1 VFRHTRYL
9 EGLVARLERQIEVLR
24 AENTIALAE
33 QAERMKAESQV
44 LHERDKAEIERLLT
58 LNHEQKMRLDRL
70 ELSVFAGAGTEA
82 GRSYVART
90 EVANGEPQEPPVEVE
105 SDQGTPWQRIQRR
118 MIAEDE
124 RQWNIREAA
133 KKAAEQAGLVPTPP
147 EVRPGN
153 DLSKT
158 H

>member
-9 EGLVARLERQIEVLR
+9 EDLVARLERQIEVLR
-24 AENTIALAE
+24 AENTVALAE
-33 QAERMKAESQV
+33 QAERMKAESLA
-44 LHERDKAEIERLLT
+44 LHDRDKAEIERLLA

-70 ELSVFAGAGTEA
+70 ELSVFAATGTEA

-124 RQWNIREAA
+124 QQWNIREAA
-133 KKAAEQAGLVPTPP
+133 KKAAIQAGLVPTPP
-147 EVRPGN
+147 EIRPGN

>member
-1 VFRHTRYL
+1 MFRHTRYL

-44 LHERDKAEIERLLT
+44 LHERDKAEIERLLA

-70 ELSVFAGAGTEA
+70 ELSVFAGTGTEA
-82 GRSYVART
+82 GRAYVARS
-90 EVANGEPQEPPVEVE
+90 EPTQEAAPVEVE

-124 RQWNIREAA
+124 QQWNIREAA
-133 KKAAEQAGLVPTPP
+133 KKAAVQAGLVPTPP
-147 EVRPGN
+147 EIRPGN
-153 DLSKT
+153 DLTKT